1 MSNTIQPSIIKIETL
16 EKEYMVI
23 LKQYEEYYNNY
34 ISNLKT
40 DKDETQSNEKQ
51 SNTEFVHLEG
61 RTYWG
66 EYGLQET
73 SMKTA
78 KECESMCASDLKCT
92 GATFNPSKRYCWTR
106 GGDGNITQG
115 GDTDIAIIPKIKQ
128 SLIVLK
134 RLNEKLIDINNKIN
148 TELEKIYPIAQED
161 IQLKNKKQEEL
172 KKYYGYLVNEKIE
185 LEKTLGEYETIEQQ
199 YENNFLSVVS
209 QNTSLRLWTLISLI
223 VFFITLKT
231 LLGATNTNLNF
242 IFSIILFILFILLS
256 LHLTTAQGF
265 AAWGVF
271 ILILIFIKL
280 NNLN

>member
-1 MSNTIQPSIIKIETL
+1 MSNTIQPSIIKIEAL

-34 ISNLKT
+34 TTNLKT
-40 DKDETQSNEKQ
+40 ENDETQSNKNQ

-66 EYGLQET
+66 EYGLQEK
-73 SMKTA
+73 SMKTVE
-78 KECESMCASDLKCT
+78 ECESMCASDLKCT

-115 GDTDIAIIPKIKQ
+115 GDSDIAIIPKLKQ

-134 RLNEKLIDINNKIN
+134 SLNQKLIDINNKIN

-161 IQLKNKKQEEL
+161 ILLKNKKQEEL
-172 KKYYGYLVNEKIE
+172 KKYYGYLANEKIE
-185 LEKTLGEYETIEQQ
+185 LEKTLNEYETIEEQ
-199 YENNFLSVVS
+199 YENNSLSVIS
-209 QNTSLRLWTLISLI
+209 QNSSLRLWTIISLI

-231 LLGATNTNLNF
+231 LLGETNSNLNF
-242 IFSIILFILFILLS
+242 IFWIIISILFILLS
-256 LHLTTAQGF
+256 INLTTAQGF
-265 AAWGVF
+265 AVF
-271 ILILIFIKL
+271 GLIILIVIIIKM
-280 NNLN
+280 